1 MLNGNQKGAIIG
13 AVRTIK
19 RSKDEKGINLL
30 TNLYKTAYADGAN
43 EIIEDIDQAIKEAKG
58 VGEVTYKNIM
68 ASISEKFEH
77 HPVVEIVMDEE
88 EDKDEQDQQ

>member
-1 MLNGNQKGAIIG
+1 MLNENQKGAIIG

-19 RSKDEKGINLL
+19 RSKDGKGINLL

-43 EIIEDIDQAIKEAKG
+43 EIIKDIDQAIKEAKG

-68 ASISEKFEH
+68 ESISEKFEH

-88 EDKDEQDQQ
+88 EDEDEQDQQ